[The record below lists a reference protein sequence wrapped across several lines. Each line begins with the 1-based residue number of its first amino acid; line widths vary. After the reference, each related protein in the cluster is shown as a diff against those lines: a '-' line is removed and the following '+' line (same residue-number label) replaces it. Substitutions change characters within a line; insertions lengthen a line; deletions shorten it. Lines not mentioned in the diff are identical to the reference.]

1 MKHQQTLPM
10 IQNLPLFIGLRY
22 IRSKRRTGFV
32 SFVSGFSFG
41 AMALGVMALIV
52 VLSVMNGLAG
62 QIYSRVLNV
71 VPHIVLQASDGDS
84 AQLADMQRQGEQ
96 LLQADSVQAVAPFV
110 QGYAMLRLQ
119 NRSEGVQVQGID
131 PAQEK
136 LVSQIDD
143 NMLLGDFSLL
153 APGEFG
159 AIIGSQ
165 TARTLGAV
173 VGDRIRMTLPI
184 VSATP
189 MGVFAREKN
198 ITVIGVFEVGAQVD
212 SGLLFLHLADAQRL
226 YRRGGSIDGLRVRL
240 QQPMAAVEVA
250 QQLREDLPQ
259 QYKLVD
265 WQEQLGSLSA
275 AIRMEKMVVGLMLAI
290 VIAVAAFNIVANLVM
305 MVSEKRKDIAVLRSM
320 GTSAGQVVRIFM
332 VQGTMTGL
340 FGIAVGTLVGC
351 LLGASVGDVVAW
363 FEQLLGTTVFDP
375 DVYYTTTLPSIL
387 LPKDVVMVCGGALVM
402 SLLATLYPAWQAS
415 RVQPAEALRYDH

>member
-1 MKHQQTLPM
+1 MTQS
-10 IQNLPLFIGLRY
+10 LPLFIGLRY

-71 VPHIVLQASDGDS
+71 VPHMVLQTGNGEGAG
-84 AQLADMQRQGEQ
+84 LADMERQGEQ
-96 LLQADSVQAVAPFV
+96 LLRHNAVQAVAPFV

-131 PAQEK
+131 PAREQA
-136 LVSQIDD
+136 VSEID
-143 NMLLGDFSLL
+143 NQMLLGDFSLL

-173 VGDRIRMTLPI
+173 AGDRIRMTLPI

-212 SGLLFLHLADAQRL
+212 SGLVFLHLADAQRL
-226 YRRGGSIDGLRVRL
+226 YRRGDKVDGLRVRL
-240 QQPMAAVEVA
+240 AEPMAAVAVA
-250 QQLREDLPQ
+250 QQLRAGLSEG
-259 QYKLVD
+259 YRLVD

-275 AIRMEKMVVGLMLAI
+275 AIRMEKVVVGLLLAI

-340 FGIAVGTLVGC
+340 FGIAVGAVAGC

-387 LPKDVVMVCGGALVM
+387 LVEDVMAVCGGAVLM

>member
-1 MKHQQTLPM
+1 MTA
-10 IQNLPLFIGLRY
+10 NLPLFIGLRY

-41 AMALGVMALIV
+41 AMALGVMALII

-71 VPHIVLQASDGDS
+71 VPHMVLQGSDGGS
-84 AQLADMQRQGEQ
+84 ASLAGIEQQGKQLLADD
-96 LLQADSVQAVAPFV
+96 AVQAVAPFV

-119 NRSEGVQVQGID
+119 NRTEGVQVQGIN
-131 PAQEK
+131 PEQERT
-136 LVSQIDD
+136 VSQIDD
-143 NMLLGDFSLL
+143 NMLLGDFALL

-159 AIIGSQ
+159 AIIGAQ

-173 VGDRIRMTLPI
+173 VGDRIRMTLPV

-226 YRRGGSIDGLRVRL
+226 YRRGDKVDGLRVRL
-240 QQPMAAVEVA
+240 VEPMAATGVA
-250 QQLREDLPQ
+250 QRLGVDLPE
-259 QYKLVD
+259 QYKLID

-275 AIRMEKMVVGLMLAI
+275 AIRMEKVVVGLLLAI

-305 MVSEKRKDIAVLRSM
+305 MVSDKRKDIAVLRSM
-320 GTSAGQVVRIFM
+320 GTSAGQVVGIFM

-340 FGIAVGTLVGC
+340 LGIVLGATVGC
-351 LLGASVGDVVAW
+351 LLGAAVGDVVAW
-363 FEQLLGTTVFDP
+363 FEQLLGATVFDP

-387 LPKDVVMVCGGALVM
+387 LPQDVLAVCGGAVLM
-402 SLLATLYPAWQAS
+402 SLLATVYPAWQAS
-415 RVQPAEALRYDH
+415 RIQPAEALRYDH

>member
-1 MKHQQTLPM
+1 M

-41 AMALGVMALIV
+41 AMALGVMALII

-71 VPHIVLQASDGDS
+71 VPHMVLQSVNGDS
-84 AQLADMQRQGEQ
+84 ADQQVIQQQANQLSQNN
-96 LLQADSVQAVAPFV
+96 AVEALAPFV

-119 NRSEGVQVQGID
+119 NRTEGVQVQGVI
-131 PAQEK
+131 PEREQA
-136 LVSQIDD
+136 VSQIDD

-159 AIIGSQ
+159 AIIGAQ

-173 VGDRIRMTLPI
+173 VGDKIRMTLPT
-184 VSATP
+184 VSRTP
-189 MGVFAREKN
+189 MGLFAREKN

-212 SGLLFLHLADAQRL
+212 GGLMFLHLADAQRL
-226 YRRGGSIDGLRVRL
+226 YRKGGNIDGMRIRL
-240 QQPMAAVEVA
+240 QDPMAAP
-250 QQLREDLPQ
+250 QLASTLQSSLSSEYR
-259 QYKLVD
+259 LVD

-275 AIRMEKMVVGLMLAI
+275 AIRMEKVVVGLLLAI

-320 GTSAGQVVRIFM
+320 GASAAHVVGVFM
-332 VQGTMTGL
+332 IQGTVTGL
-340 FGIAVGTLVGC
+340 LGVAVGALLGC
-351 LLGASVGDVVAW
+351 VLGASVGDIVAW
-363 FEQLLGTTVFDP
+363 FEQLLGATVFDP

-387 LPKDVVMVCGGALVM
+387 LSTDVVTVCGGAIMM
-402 SLLATLYPAWQAS
+402 SLLATIYPAWQAS